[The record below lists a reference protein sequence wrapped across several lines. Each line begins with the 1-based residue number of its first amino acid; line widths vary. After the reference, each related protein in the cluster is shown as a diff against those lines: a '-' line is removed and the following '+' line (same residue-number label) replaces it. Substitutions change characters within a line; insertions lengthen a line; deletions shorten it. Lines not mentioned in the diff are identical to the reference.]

1 MTFLRFVPDLEYI
14 PTFATLSSQE
24 NLPDEVI
31 KVAETLD
38 DTLTNLTS
46 SFESSNEY
54 FNILVQV
61 FSNQLNDEKQTHLQ
75 NFYLILPALTVNYI
89 EHISTS
95 KEKIF
100 KKNLDGAAFTDDG
113 FSMGLAYCLT
123 LLGKMLMKIQH
134 MYVIIFPSDQWKQA
148 DSLHWFDSV
157 TNSFNVEQK
166 NVDIQ
171 RSSEKD
177 EKLQNTLT
185 LKLKRIETTLKE
197 FQLLHFNVNSARIFF
212 HVTNLQN
219 SRYCNL

>member
-38 DTLTNLTS
+38 ATLTNLSS

-134 MYVIIFPSDQWKQA
+134 MYVIIFP
-148 DSLHWFDSV
+148 
-157 TNSFNVEQK
+157 
-166 NVDIQ
+166 
-171 RSSEKD
+171 
-177 EKLQNTLT
+177 
-185 LKLKRIETTLKE
+185 
-197 FQLLHFNVNSARIFF
+197 
-212 HVTNLQN
+212 
-219 SRYCNL
+219 

>member
-212 HVTNLQN
+212 HVTNLQKC
-219 SRYCNL
+219 RYCNL

>member
-1 MTFLRFVPDLEYI
+1 
-14 PTFATLSSQE
+14 
-24 NLPDEVI
+24 
-31 KVAETLD
+31 
-38 DTLTNLTS
+38 
-46 SFESSNEY
+46 
-54 FNILVQV
+54 
-61 FSNQLNDEKQTHLQ
+61 
-75 NFYLILPALTVNYI
+75 
-89 EHISTS
+89 
-95 KEKIF
+95 
-100 KKNLDGAAFTDDG
+100 
-113 FSMGLAYCLT
+113 
-123 LLGKMLMKIQH
+123 

-212 HVTNLQN
+212 HVTNLQKCIVI
-219 SRYCNL
+219 YETTLG